1 MYYMCYMLRSH
12 FIKILELFQHVL
24 HDGLEGKLAKY
35 IYQRGLN
42 WTVASVNEWVRWFY
56 TIWSKPVSLVINKR
70 QLGKDRFFI
79 AQMLMS
85 YTCTGRGVLRLKISR
100 HGVTQNWCKSL
111 RSGLA
116 NTLHNLIPTFGGLQF
131 PSLTCFWKWT
141 SKLPTL
147 TSVVHIVT
155 II

>member
-12 FIKILELFQHVL
+12 LIKILELFQHVL

-42 WTVASVNEWVRWFY
+42 CTVASVNEWVRWFY

-70 QLGKDRFFI
+70 QLGKGRFFI

-85 YTCTGRGVLRLKISR
+85 YTSTGRGVLRLKISR

-116 NTLHNLIPTFGGLQF
+116 QTLHLITFWGLQV
-131 PSLTCFWKWT
+131 PCLTCFWKWT

>member
-85 YTCTGRGVLRLKISR
+85 YTSTGRGVLRLKISR
-100 HGVTQNWCKSL
+100 HGVTQNWGKSL

-116 NTLHNLIPTFGGLQF
+116 QTLHNHLLGASRF
-131 PSLTCFWKWT
+131 PAFYFWKWT
-141 SKLPTL
+141 SKLPNL
-147 TSVVHIVT
+147 THIVT